1 MKREVAQT
9 LRLFPRRALRT
20 ALADRAATINDPYDL
35 VDSRD
40 FTLAE
45 KRSLLASWA
54 SDARAL
60 EAAPALR
67 QLDSGSVVP
76 VSTLLAALRLLDE
89 AEHSLRPLV
98 LSPRSE
104 ASRRP
109 LRDDDDDDDDDPPPA
124 AAVALPRPP
133 AGGGTDA
140 AQAPLQAC
148 A

>member
-1 MKREVAQT
+1 LEMKRDFAQT
-9 LRLFPRRALRT
+9 LRLFPRRTART

-67 QLDSGSVVP
+67 QLDSGSIVP

-89 AEHSLRPLV
+89 AGQSLHPIVLRPR
-98 LSPRSE
+98 PE
-104 ASRRP
+104 AGRRR
-109 LRDDDDDDDDDPPPA
+109 LRDDDEDDPPPA
-124 AAVALPRPP
+124 AAAALPRPP
-133 AGGGTDA
+133 AGGGLDA
-140 AQAPLQAC
+140 AQAPLLAC

>member
-1 MKREVAQT
+1 MKREAAQS
-9 LRLFPRRALRT
+9 LRLFPRRASRAT
-20 ALADRAATINDPYDL
+20 LAERAATINDPYDL

-45 KRSLLASWA
+45 KRALLASWA

-89 AEHSLRPLV
+89 AEQALRPLV
-98 LSPRSE
+98 LPLRT
-104 ASRRP
+104 ATSRRR
-109 LRDDDDDDDDDPPPA
+109 LRDDDEDDPPPA
-124 AAVALPRPP
+124 AAAALPRPP
-133 AGGGTDA
+133 SGGGADA
-140 AQAPLQAC
+140 ARAPLQAC